1 MEEPDL
7 IRKIRIGDEMA
18 FERLFRLFY
27 EALCRY
33 AQSIVNEPE
42 LAEEIV
48 QEMFV
53 QLWEKRQ
60 TLDLHTGIRPY
71 LYKAVHNRCLN
82 QIKHQKVRVLHQQE
96 VLVTT
101 SEIIQPSNSAEF
113 SELKGRFNQALLK
126 LPEECRK
133 VFKLSRE
140 NEFSYRE
147 IADFL
152 GISIKTVENQM
163 GKALRIMR
171 DELRDFLPIIA
182 ILVGSSFFFMSHI
195 GVTTMLTV

>member
-48 QEMFV
+48 QDMFV

-60 TLDLHTGIRPY
+60 TLELHTGIRPY

-101 SEIIQPSNSAEF
+101 SKILQPSNSAEF
-113 SELKGRFNQALLK
+113 SELKGRFNHALLK

>member
-7 IRKIRIGDEMA
+7 IRKIRTGDEMA
-18 FERLFRLFY
+18 FEELFRLFY

-33 AQSIVNEPE
+33 AQNMVNEPE

-60 TLDLHTGIRPY
+60 SLDFHTGIRPY

-82 QIKHQKVRVLHQQE
+82 QIQHQKVRILHQQE
-96 VLVTT
+96 VLNTN
-101 SEIIQPSNSAEF
+101 SETEQPASRAEF
-113 SELKGRFNQALLK
+113 SELKERFNQALLK

-171 DELRDFLPIIA
+171 DELKDFLPLISIV
-182 ILVGSSFFFMSHI
+182 VGTSFFFFSYV
-195 GVTTMLTV
+195 GVIIMLTV

>member
-7 IRKIRIGDEMA
+7 LRKIRTGDEMA
-18 FERLFRLFY
+18 FEKLFRLFY
-27 EALCRY
+27 EGLCRY
-33 AQSIVNEPE
+33 AQGMVNEPE

-48 QEMFV
+48 QDMFV
-53 QLWEKRQ
+53 QIWEKRQ
-60 TLDLHTGIRPY
+60 TLDFHTGIRPY
-71 LYKAVHNRCLN
+71 LYRAVHNRCLN
-82 QIKHQKVRVLHQQE
+82 QIQHQKVRALHQQE
-96 VLVTT
+96 ILSTT
-101 SEIIQPSNSAEF
+101 SETFQPAGKAEF
-113 SELKGRFNQALLK
+113 SELKERFNAALLK

-147 IADFL
+147 IADYL

-171 DELRDFLPIIA
+171 EELRDFLPLISVV
-182 ILVGSSFFFMSHI
+182 VGSTIFFFTQI
-195 GVTTMLTV
+195 GVIVLLTV

>member
-7 IRKIRIGDEMA
+7 IRKIRTGDEMA
-18 FERLFRLFY
+18 FEKLFRLFY

-33 AQSIVNEPE
+33 AQSMVNEPE

-48 QEMFV
+48 QDMFV

-60 TLDLHTGIRPY
+60 SLDLHTGIRPY

-82 QIKHQKVRVLHQQE
+82 QIQHQKVRVLHQQE
-96 VLVTT
+96 VLNT
-101 SEIIQPSNSAEF
+101 SSDMTQPASRAEF
-113 SELKGRFNQALLK
+113 GELKGRFNQALLK

-140 NEFSYRE
+140 NELSYRE

-171 DELRDFLPIIA
+171 DELRDFLPLISIV
-182 ILVGSSFFFMSHI
+182 VGSTFFFISHV
-195 GVTTMLTV
+195 GVIIMLTV